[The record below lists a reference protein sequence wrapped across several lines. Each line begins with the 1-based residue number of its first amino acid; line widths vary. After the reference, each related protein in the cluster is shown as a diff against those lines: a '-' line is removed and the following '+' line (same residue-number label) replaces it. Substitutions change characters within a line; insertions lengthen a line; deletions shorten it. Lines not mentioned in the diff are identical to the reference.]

1 MDAIIMKEQNVV
13 VTMLLEEKRNKV
25 ASIIQTARVQKGWT
39 QQDLADRIGCQRQT
53 IIKIEQSR
61 YSPNC
66 DILYQLL
73 DTLDITL
80 KIGNEKI

>member
-1 MDAIIMKEQNVV
+1 MKAENVV

-53 IIKIEQSR
+53 ILKIEQSR

-73 DTLDITL
+73 EALDLTL
-80 KIGNEKI
+80 KIGNEKV

>member
-1 MDAIIMKEQNVV
+1 MRENVV
-13 VTMLLEEKRNKV
+13 VTILLEEKRNKV
-25 ASIIQTARVQKGWT
+25 ASVLQTARVQKGWT

-73 DTLDITL
+73 DVLDLTL

>member
-1 MDAIIMKEQNVV
+1 MEGIEISIDKN
-13 VTMLLEEKRNKV
+13 KREHV
-25 ASIIQTARVQKGWT
+25 ASIIQTARVQRGWT

-53 IIKIEQSR
+53 ILKIEQSR

-73 DTLDITL
+73 EALGVTL
-80 KIGNEKI
+80 KIGNEEI

>member
-1 MDAIIMKEQNVV
+1 MN
-13 VTMLLEEKRNKV
+13 TTEEKRQKV
-25 ASIIQTARVQKGWT
+25 ASVIQTARVQKGWT

-53 IIKIEQSR
+53 ILKIEQSR

-73 DTLDITL
+73 DTLELTL
-80 KIGNEKI
+80 NIGNEKI

>member
-39 QQDLADRIGCQRQT
+39 QEDLADRIGCQRQT

-73 DTLDITL
+73 ECLDLTL
-80 KIGNEKI
+80 KIGNEKV

>member
-1 MDAIIMKEQNVV
+1 MKEPKNIVDA
-13 VTMLLEEKRNKV
+13 MLLEEKRNKV
-25 ASIIQTARVQKGWT
+25 ASALQTARVQKGWT

-53 IIKIEQSR
+53 ILKIEQSR

-73 DTLDITL
+73 DALDLTL

>member
-1 MDAIIMKEQNVV
+1 MKEQNEVV
-13 VTMLLEEKRNKV
+13 ATLIKEKRNKV
-25 ASIIQTARVQKGWT
+25 ASVLQTARVQKGWT

-53 IIKIEQSR
+53 ILKIEQSR

-73 DTLDITL
+73 DALQLTL

>member
-1 MDAIIMKEQNVV
+1 MKEQNEVV
-13 VTMLLEEKRNKV
+13 ATLIKEKRNKV
-25 ASIIQTARVQKGWT
+25 ASVLQTARVQKGWT

-66 DILYQLL
+66 DILYQILECL
-73 DTLDITL
+73 DLTL
-80 KIGNEKI
+80 KIGDEKI

>member
-1 MDAIIMKEQNVV
+1 MKEQNEVV
-13 VTMLLEEKRNKV
+13 ATLIKEKRNKV
-25 ASIIQTARVQKGWT
+25 ASVLQTARVQKGWT

-73 DTLDITL
+73 DALQLTL

>member
-1 MDAIIMKEQNVV
+1 MKEPKNIVAS
-13 VTMLLEEKRNKV
+13 MLIEEKRNKV
-25 ASIIQTARVQKGWT
+25 ASTLQTARVQKGWT

-73 DTLDITL
+73 DALDLTL

>member
-1 MDAIIMKEQNVV
+1 MKEQNE
-13 VTMLLEEKRNKV
+13 LLVSLIKEKRNQV

-53 IIKIEQSR
+53 ILKIEQSR

-73 DTLDITL
+73 EALDLTL
-80 KIGNEKI
+80 KINNENI

>member
-1 MDAIIMKEQNVV
+1 MKNQNVV

-25 ASIIQTARVQKGWT
+25 ASVLQTARVQKGWT

-53 IIKIEQSR
+53 ILKIEQSR

-73 DTLDITL
+73 EALDLTL

>member
-1 MDAIIMKEQNVV
+1 MTTTEIKIDK
-13 VTMLLEEKRNKV
+13 TKREHV
-25 ASIIQTARVQKGWT
+25 ASIIQTARVQKGLT
-39 QQDLADRIGCQRQT
+39 QQDLADRIGCQRLT

-66 DILYQLL
+66 DVFYQILEAL
-73 DTLDITL
+73 DLTL

>member
-73 DTLDITL
+73 EALDIPL
-80 KIGNEKI
+80 KIGNEKV

>member
-39 QQDLADRIGCQRQT
+39 QEDLADRIGCQRQT

-73 DTLDITL
+73 DTLELTL

>member
-1 MDAIIMKEQNVV
+1 MKHQNVV
-13 VTMLLEEKRNKV
+13 ITMLLEEKREHV
-25 ASIIQTARVQKGWT
+25 ANIIQTARVQKGWT

-53 IIKIEQSR
+53 ILKIEQSR

-73 DTLDITL
+73 DALDLTL